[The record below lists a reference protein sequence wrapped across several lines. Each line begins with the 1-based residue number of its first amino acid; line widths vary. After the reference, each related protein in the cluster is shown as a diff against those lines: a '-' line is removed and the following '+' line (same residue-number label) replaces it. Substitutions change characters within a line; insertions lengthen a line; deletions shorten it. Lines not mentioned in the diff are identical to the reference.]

1 MNLQAEPLNLK
12 EATVTCIPRLRGV
25 GGGGRRSRREAGAAT
40 QVSML
45 DRVRDVVLRL
55 AMLSATSTAAT
66 TAATTK
72 GASPPVNLRRAAARV
87 SPAASYTD
95 SYRSEAVDDC
105 IEFLKRSAAGGGAP
119 ATAVEA
125 STAAVTSPLQHGPA
139 VACDIVRD
147 SGCDVGPAF
156 ATVSVVGGTGG
167 DAAAARAPTRPLI
180 RQWRR
185 REARD
190 PVMRGRPDGA
200 GLPPHG
206 VMASTSGSRY

>member
-72 GASPPVNLRRAAARV
+72 SASPPVNLRRSVTSAATPSRAAARV

-119 ATAVEA
+119 ATAVET

-139 VACDIVRD
+139 VACD
-147 SGCDVGPAF
+147 
-156 ATVSVVGGTGG
+156 
-167 DAAAARAPTRPLI
+167 
-180 RQWRR
+180 
-185 REARD
+185 
-190 PVMRGRPDGA
+190 M
-200 GLPPHG
+200 
-206 VMASTSGSRY
+206 